1 MIDSNFKIVLYNGG
15 FAGDLIT
22 ALYSP
27 DVVNRLE
34 NNTVVLYNKFRKLK
48 LHSYRQKASMD
59 EKIKYLKSIE
69 KIGACSSHDLE
80 LSLRFR
86 KNTHMV
92 YCSDDEMV
100 KEFYKRA
107 VRDKDHQIMSVE
119 EQLEWQISGRR
130 IFENQVDLAKA
141 NQPDFLDKLNI
152 HNEKSKEILKEW
164 LKPNGYIY
172 K

>member
-1 MIDSNFKIVLYNGG
+1 
-15 FAGDLIT
+15 
-22 ALYSP
+22 
-27 DVVNRLE
+27 
-34 NNTVVLYNKFRKLK
+34 
-48 LHSYRQKASMD
+48 
-59 EKIKYLKSIE
+59 
-69 KIGACSSHDLE
+69 
-80 LSLRFR
+80 
-86 KNTHMV
+86 MV